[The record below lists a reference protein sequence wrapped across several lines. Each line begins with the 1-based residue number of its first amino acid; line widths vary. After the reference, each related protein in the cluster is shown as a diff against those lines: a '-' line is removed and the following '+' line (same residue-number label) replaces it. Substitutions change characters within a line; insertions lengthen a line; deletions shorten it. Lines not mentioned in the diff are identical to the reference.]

1 MLTVEAS
8 ATTAATPEQVWA
20 EWIDVAR
27 WAQGDVI
34 EEAELDG
41 AFEVGS
47 TIRTKAKGFPR
58 STLTVTVVDRPHL
71 WVDDSRAPGVR
82 MTFEHVIEPGTAGTK
97 VTERA
102 LISGVL
108 APVVGR
114 LMRGRLERLFAAST
128 ADLVSRAGTATA
140 PALAAEPG

>member
-1 MLTVEAS
+1 
-8 ATTAATPEQVWA
+8 VWA

-27 WAQGDVI
+27 WSRGDVI
-34 EEAELDG
+34 EEAELEG
-41 AFEVGS
+41 AFAVGS

-71 WVDDSRAPGVR
+71 WVDESRAPGLC
-82 MTFEHVIEPGTAGTK
+82 MTFEHVIEPATTGTK

-114 LMRGRLERLFAAST
+114 LIRARLERLLAAST
-128 ADLVSRAGTATA
+128 ADLASRAV
-140 PALAAEPG
+140 

>member
-1 MLTVEAS
+1 MLTIEAS
-8 ATTAATPEQVWA
+8 ATTTATPEQVWA
-20 EWIDVAR
+20 EWIDVER
-27 WAQGDVI
+27 WTQGDAI

-58 STLTVTVVDRPHL
+58 STLTVTVVDPPLL
-71 WVDDSRAPGVR
+71 WVDESRAPGVR
-82 MTFEHVIEPGTAGTK
+82 MTFEHVIEPAATGTR

-102 LISGVL
+102 LIRGAL

-114 LMRGRLERLFAAST
+114 VMRGRLERLFAAST
-128 ADLVSRAGTATA
+128 ADLASRAG
-140 PALAAEPG
+140 